1 MVKKKVISREQQRD
15 MKGFEEIMD
24 LVADDNEKLEIENQK
39 KKSDKVN
46 DSYQLYNFLE
56 DESNR
61 LEKLSQFFGTKISNF
76 EDYNQTEY
84 IKKKQSEQKTLVKSE
99 LAKFQSKEN
108 SPLNM
113 HLGRLFNSLF

>member
-1 MVKKKVISREQQRD
+1 MVKKKIISKEKLND

-24 LVADDNEKLEIENQK
+24 LVVDDNEKLELENK
-39 KKSDKVN
+39 KRNDDKVN

-76 EDYNQTEY
+76 KEFDQTEF
-84 IKKKQSEQKTLVKSE
+84 IRSKQSEQKKQTKSE
-99 LAKFQSKEN
+99 LAEFQARKE